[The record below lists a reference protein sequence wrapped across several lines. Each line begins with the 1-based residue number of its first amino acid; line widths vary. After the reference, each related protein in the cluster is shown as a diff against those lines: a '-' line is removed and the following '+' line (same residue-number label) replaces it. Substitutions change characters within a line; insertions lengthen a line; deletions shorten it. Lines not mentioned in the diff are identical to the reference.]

1 MSAGLLLRDGRLRT
15 GDPSRPEATAA
26 FVRDGR
32 FVVVGD
38 AAAAEDAARAA
49 AAEGTTI
56 TELDARGRRVT
67 PGLVDAHVHVLAA
80 AEAALALRLD
90 PAAPADEAH
99 ARIAAAHAALPPG
112 AWLVGGGQ
120 RDADWRP
127 AADRAALDR
136 LVEDR
141 PAFLRTADWHGA
153 WVSSAAL
160 ARAGITRSTP
170 DPPGG
175 RIGRDAAG
183 EPNGRLEENAVA
195 LVRDVIPR
203 SDAER
208 LAAGAQSF
216 LAAAASCGTTF
227 VHGFESAAGW
237 DALRDLRDDGRLP
250 VRVAVAFMTGALG
263 GARPGDD
270 PASAAPTAARLA
282 AEADELLFPF
292 ALKGFLDGTLG
303 AATAHLLA
311 PADDGSGTGYA
322 TLDAPG
328 IAALGAAARARGW
341 SLALHAIGDAAVR
354 AALDH
359 FAAWPAADR
368 ERLRP
373 RIEHAQLVALEDLSR
388 FGALGV
394 VASMQPAHCTGDRPL
409 ARARWGGRDVSG
421 GYAWRQLLAAGAPL
435 AFGSD
440 APIEPC
446 DPRAALAAAVLGGDP
461 DAHARG
467 AVPARALTLDQAF
480 AAATRGGAFAA
491 RVEDRVGMIAP
502 GFLADFVVWEDDPWE
517 VPVERLA
524 RARVDETY
532 VQGVR
537 AFARRHGAV

>member
-1 MSAGLLLRDGRLRT
+1 MSPGLLVRGARIRT
-15 GDPSRPEATAA
+15 GDPSHPEATAA

-38 AAAAEDAARAA
+38 ASAAEAAARAA
-49 AAEGTTI
+49 VADGATL
-56 TELDARGRRVT
+56 TELDAGGRRVT

-90 PAAPADEAH
+90 PAGAADEAH
-99 ARIAAAHAALPPG
+99 ARIAAAHAALPAG
-112 AWLVGGGQ
+112 EWLVGGGQ

-136 LVEDR
+136 LVDDR

-175 RIGRDAAG
+175 RIGRDAGG
-183 EPNGRLEENAVA
+183 EPNGRLEENAVG
-195 LVRDVIPR
+195 LVRDLIPPP
-203 SDAER
+203 DANR
-208 LAAGAQSF
+208 RGAGVQAF

-227 VHGFESAAGW
+227 VHGFENAAGW

-250 VRVAVAFMTGALG
+250 VRVAVAFMTGVLG
-263 GARPGDD
+263 GARSGDD
-270 PASAAPTAARLA
+270 PASAAPPASSLA
-282 AEADELLFPF
+282 AEADDLLFPF
-292 ALKGFLDGTLG
+292 AFKGFLDGTLG

-311 PADDGSGTGYA
+311 PANDGSGAGYA

-328 IAALGAAARARGW
+328 LDALGAAARGRGW

-359 FAAWPAADR
+359 FASWPAQDR
-368 ERLRP
+368 ARLRP
-373 RIEHAQLVALEDLSR
+373 RIEHAQLVAPGDLAR
-388 FGALGV
+388 FAALGV
-394 VASMQPAHCTGDRPL
+394 VASMQPTHCTSDRPL
-409 ARARWGGRDVSG
+409 ANARWGGRDAAG

-461 DAHARG
+461 AAYARG
-467 AVPARALTLDQAF
+467 VVPARALTLDQAF
-480 AAATRGGAFAA
+480 AAATHGGAFAA
-491 RVEDRVGMIAP
+491 RVDDRVGRIAP
-502 GFLADFVVWEDDPWE
+502 RFHADFVVWGDDPWE
-517 VPVERLA
+517 VAVERLA
-524 RARVDETY
+524 HARVDETY
-532 VQGVR
+532 VNGVR
-537 AFARRHGAV
+537 AFARRDGAV